1 MTFTFDFIDQ
11 RHYHRIESWNLYFL
25 QPPFLQ
31 GYTDAVAGKG
41 ASLYNTFDFAD
52 GAIARI
58 YRRALNERLAYSQHT
73 RVYDVKFQ
81 SVANGLIINLEGQ
94 WDSRRHERP
103 LCLIIGSTK
112 STPVVCMI

>member
-1 MTFTFDFIDQ
+1 MTFTFGFIDQ

-41 ASLYNTFDFAD
+41 ASLYNTLDFAD

-58 YRRALNERLAYSQHT
+58 YRRALNERLAYSHHT

-94 WDSRRHERP
+94 WDSRRHKRP
-103 LCLIIGSTK
+103 LCLMNR
-112 STPVVCMI
+112 VY